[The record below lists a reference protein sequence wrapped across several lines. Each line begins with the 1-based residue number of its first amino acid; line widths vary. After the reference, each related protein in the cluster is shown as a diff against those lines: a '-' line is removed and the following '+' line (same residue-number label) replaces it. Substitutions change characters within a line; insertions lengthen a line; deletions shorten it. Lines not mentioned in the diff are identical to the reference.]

1 MPRPSCQKN
10 FQQITALAPE
20 DVKIPSVRIALQS
33 LLHLQ
38 GRLFM
43 PRRMSVVPVASQ
55 TRTFDGGTII
65 RAAPL

>member
-1 MPRPSCQKN
+1 
-10 FQQITALAPE
+10 
-20 DVKIPSVRIALQS
+20 
-33 LLHLQ
+33 LQ

-65 RAAPL
+65 RAAPS